1 MNRRDINLKREK
13 YTTSLK
19 YGDVRLSSRNPFI
32 PRVVLAKDG
41 NSQEAFPVL
50 RK

>member
-1 MNRRDINLKREK
+1 MLLPYNIIIVMSDRASEILLFLE
-13 YTTSLK
+13 
-19 YGDVRLSSRNPFI
+19 
-32 PRVVLAKDG
+32 KDG